1 MMGIQAP
8 AFQSGYPS
16 SFAQYEA
23 KRIWLEG
30 QQALARANMLLAREQ
45 NTSFVSPQE
54 QMYMHAM
61 MEENARLTRE
71 NMSLRSHRSGS
82 MHERSEKESSRQSK
96 RQSFIQSLKKPAA
109 EETQKPKKVSSKR
122 VSFSTELDMSVQSD
136 DTSFRSED
144 SCETD
149 SSLGSWTSDAGFLAA
164 PGLEAP
170 PGLEAFPKIKKPPST
185 GPSSSL
191 MMRHLP
197 GDYTR
202 STLLELLDAEG
213 FAGKYDFVYLPIDLK
228 KCSNVGYAF
237 INLLD
242 GDTAE
247 QFRQHFAG
255 FNRWSVTSD
264 KVCKVARSSLRGLD
278 AHIEY
283 FRNSSVMAEGVPDDL
298 KPVLLEGS
306 ERVKFPEPTREI
318 KKPLQFER
326 R

>member
-1 MMGIQAP
+1 MMGIKAP
-8 AFQSGYPS
+8 MFQSGYPS
-16 SFAQYEA
+16 SFAQYESQ
-23 KRIWLEG
+23 RIWLEG
-30 QQALARANMLLAREQ
+30 QQALARANTLLAREQ
-45 NTSFVSPQE
+45 STSFVSPQE

-71 NMSLRSHRSGS
+71 NMSLRVHRSGS

-96 RQSFIQSLKKPAA
+96 RQSFIQSLKEPAA

-122 VSFSTELDMSVQSD
+122 VSFSTELDMSLQSD
-136 DTSFRSED
+136 DTSFRSD
-144 SCETD
+144 ASCGTD
-149 SSLGSWTSDAGFLAA
+149 SSLGSWTSDAAFLAL

-170 PGLEAFPKIKKPPST
+170 PFEAFPEIKKPPST

-197 GDYTR
+197 ADYTR

-213 FAGKYDFVYLPIDLK
+213 FAGKYDFVYLPIDLNK
-228 KCSNVGYAF
+228 RSNVGYAF

-283 FRNSSVMAEGVPDDL
+283 FRNSSVMAESVPEDL

-318 KKPLQFER
+318 KKPQQFER